1 MIRNIPN
8 KYILK
13 TIREDIDVQFK
24 DKYDVFYL
32 PIDYR
37 NKCNLGYAFINF
49 VDCFHIISFFEMFRG
64 KKWKRFNSEKICEL
78 AYAKFQG
85 KQELINHYE
94 KGSVMEFETDDLKPL
109 IIPTPA
115 ILPKIEIPI
124 KYFNTFAELYRFS
137 DCTIQQDKF
146 IVNAFFKF

>member
-1 MIRNIPN
+1 MFS
-8 KYILK
+8 LK
-13 TIREDIDVQFK
+13 TNMMSFIFLLIIEINAILDMLSLILLIVSILFLFLKCSEEKNGK
-24 DKYDVFYL
+24 DLTQK
-32 PIDYR
+32 
-37 NKCNLGYAFINF
+37 
-49 VDCFHIISFFEMFRG
+49 
-64 KKWKRFNSEKICEL
+64 KICEL